1 MSQKEMKKD
10 DDKVVDSTI
19 ETSSDIDL
27 DDSTT
32 TCSSTSFSSSSESS
46 SSSFSSS
53 SSSNDDDMCSKTSIK
68 RERQTMGVGSLPR
81 LTIRL
86 SPDKRAALK
95 RLNEEE
101 WTSVKRRRQQEVT
114 TPRGNPKKRKDDGSD
129 GGKKKKTSPEV
140 TQVQCD
146 CCGKWRTLPP
156 FIDSGSLPDV
166 WTCSLMITWGNNTHR
181 VKRMAC
187 PSLATSTAHAK
198 LPPVSIDT
206 GPIPPCCYRTPA
218 ASSLEDSHN
227 YRPWTPPFDHTDAR
241 VQFFTQDFPLISSK
255 VTSPLQQQLHS
266 CENDDVEGNI
276 NLKMLRFFMGNQEN
290 NNSMFFSDDDE
301 QGTQNNS
308 HWVRRSVRLPN
319 RAVLS
324 SSGLTSLIE
333 KLKCNDITVEVLKMK
348 EFLPHMDTPSI
359 ALDTVMDAL
368 EKHNQNV
375 QAIYIQNYNE
385 GMRDAQVLH
394 LLRVLQK
401 GRIWCFN
408 LGETYRV
415 KMKTWKIFAKG
426 LQKTNVT
433 HCYLSEHT
441 ITPQIKEQIRNTIRE
456 NRRKH
461 NRHID
466 PKNIDVIER
475 CTHCWWNPI
484 NAKALRPFLKDTGK
498 EYLLSPEVQ
507 NAKPLVGNNFVGCP
521 PVGEMKAFHKLS
533 NCILP

>member
-1 MSQKEMKKD
+1 MSHKVMEKD
-10 DDKVVDSTI
+10 DDEEVDSML
-19 ETSSDIDL
+19 ETSSDDDF

-32 TCSSTSFSSSSESS
+32 TFSSTSFTSSSESS
-46 SSSFSSS
+46 SSSFCSS
-53 SSSNDDDMCSKTSIK
+53 SSSNDDDETLLRSKNSIK
-68 RERQTMGVGSLPR
+68 KDRQTMGVGTIPR

-95 RLNEEE
+95 RLHEEE
-101 WTSVKRRRQQEVT
+101 WTNVKRRRQQQEVM
-114 TPRGNPKKRKDDGSD
+114 TPRRKGKKRKDE
-129 GGKKKKTSPEV
+129 TSPEV

-146 CCGKWRTLPP
+146 CCGKWRTLPR
-156 FIDSGSLPDV
+156 FIDPESLPDV
-166 WTCSLMITWGNNTHR
+166 WTCSMITWGNNTHR
-181 VKRMAC
+181 VKKSAC
-187 PSLATSTAHAK
+187 PSLGTSTVHTN
-198 LPPVSIDT
+198 LPSVSICTD
-206 GPIPPCCYRTPA
+206 PIPPHCYRTPA
-218 ASSLEDSHN
+218 ATSLEDSHN
-227 YRPWTPPFDHTDAR
+227 YRPWTPPFDHTDAQ
-241 VQFFTQDFPLISSK
+241 VHFFTQDFPLISSK
-255 VTSPLQQQLHS
+255 VTSPLQQQLHN
-266 CENDDVEGNI
+266 CDNEDDQGNI
-276 NLKMLRFFMGNQEN
+276 NLKMLRFFMDNQEN
-290 NNSMFFSDDDE
+290 NNTMFFSDDDE

-333 KLKCNDITVEVLKMK
+333 KLKCDDVTVEVLKMK
-348 EFLPHMDTPSI
+348 EFLPHMDTPSH
-359 ALDTVMDAL
+359 ALDRVMDVL

-441 ITPQIKEQIRNTIRE
+441 ITPQIKEQMRNTIRE
-456 NRRKH
+456 NRKKH

-484 NAKALRPFLKDTGK
+484 NAKALRPFLKDAGK

-507 NAKPLVGNNFVGCP
+507 NAKPLVGNSFVGCP
-521 PVGEMKAFHKLS
+521 PVREVTTFKKL
-533 NCILP
+533 NNNILP